1 MTGASGHTR
10 GSFRF
15 GTFELD
21 VRSGELRK
29 AGVQIGLQEQSLQVL
44 TLLLERSGDLVTR
57 DELRQRL
64 WPNGTFVDFEH
75 GLNAVINRLR
85 ETLGDS
91 AESPRFIQTVPRR
104 GYRFIAPLEGAVQ
117 ASAAVPEPPTSA
129 LKERKRRWMV
139 IGGTGIVLALA
150 AVAILPRLWSSPR
163 GSMRTVPLTSLP
175 GNERHPSFSPDGGQ
189 IAFAWD
195 GEKRDN
201 EDIYVK
207 VIGTEVPLRLT
218 TNPAADRHPVWSL
231 DGRYIAFLRCSA
243 DGGGLFVVPAL
254 GGPERQIHRRST
266 SLGICASGA
275 SWSPDGQFLAIADT
289 DESEITWSIFILSLE
304 TLKKRKLT
312 SPPPG
317 AHGDFAPAFSPDG
330 RTIAFNRM
338 SPAGGIYVVPTSGG
352 DPRRV
357 TVEQYYWLE
366 RLAWTPT
373 GRELIFS
380 SSGSALESNSS
391 LWRVSA
397 SGGTPARLAIGGDNA
412 ANPAVSPTGDRLAY
426 EQRHL
431 DTNIWKIAV
440 PSPTRTAPPPS
451 QLIASTRQEG
461 GPQFSPDG
469 GRIAFHSDRTGSF
482 EIWVCDAVGSNL
494 VQLTS
499 FGGPL
504 VGTPRWSP
512 DGRRLAFEVLAA
524 GHADIH
530 VINVEGGRPRKVTT
544 EPFIEAVASW
554 STDGQWIYFASNRTG
569 RLEVWK
575 APADGG
581 RAVQITKQGG
591 FAAFESP
598 DGKFVYYSKGV
609 DVGGLWRVAVSGG
622 EETAVLDFPG
632 ARLWGYWAL
641 VNTGIYFVNSEF
653 SPRPTL
659 QFWSFDAG
667 RVSQVLVLE
676 GRPALDEPGIA
687 ISPDGKWLLYTQE
700 DNRGSDIVLVENY

>member
-1 MTGASGHTR
+1 MAEIPAPARRSL
-10 GSFRF
+10 RF
-15 GTFELD
+15 SSFELD
-21 VRSGELRK
+21 LHTGELRK
-29 AGVQIGLQEQSLQVL
+29 AGVLVGLQEQSLKVL
-44 TLLLERSGDLVTR
+44 AELLERPGDLVTR
-57 DELRQRL
+57 DQLHQRL

-85 ETLGDS
+85 EALGDS

-139 IGGTGIVLALA
+139 IGGTGIVLAVA
-150 AVAILPRLWSSPR
+150 AVALLARLWSSPR

-175 GNERHPSFSPDGGQ
+175 GNERYPSFSPDGGR

-218 TNPAADRHPVWSL
+218 SNPAADRYPAWSP
-231 DGRYIAFLRCSA
+231 DGRHISFLRCSPE
-243 DGGGLFVVPAL
+243 GGGLFVVPAL
-254 GGPERQIHRRST
+254 GGPERQIYWRSA
-266 SLGICASGA
+266 SFGICVSGA
-275 SWSPDGQFLAIADT
+275 SWSSDGQFLAIADT
-289 DESEITWSIFILSLE
+289 VESEVTSSIFILSLE

-312 SPPPG
+312 SPPLD

-338 SPAGGIYVVPTSGG
+338 GPTGGIYIVPTAGG

-357 TVEQYYWLE
+357 TVEQYDWLE

-380 SSGSALESNSS
+380 SSGRVESNGG
-391 LWRVSA
+391 LWSVPA
-397 SGGTPARLAIGGDNA
+397 SGGTPARLAMGGDNA
-412 ANPAVSPTGDRLAY
+412 GNPAVSPTGGRLAY
-426 EQRHL
+426 EQRQL

-451 QLIASTRQEG
+451 PLIASTRQEG

-469 GRIAFHSDRTGSF
+469 ARIAFHSDRTGSF
-482 EIWVCDAVGSNL
+482 EIWVCDAMGSNL

-512 DGRRLAFEVLAA
+512 DGRRLAFEVLAG
-524 GHADIH
+524 GHSDIH
-530 VINVEGGRPRKVTT
+530 VIDVEGGRPNPVIAD
-544 EPFIEAVASW
+544 PFIEAVASW
-554 STDGQWIYFASNRTG
+554 SADGQWIYFASNRTG

-641 VNTGIYFVNSEF
+641 VNSGIYFVNSEF
-653 SPRPTL
+653 SSRPTL

-687 ISPDGKWLLYTQE
+687 ISPNGKWLLYTQE